1 MTETRRITSDSN
13 SGSTY
18 SAIWLGILVCSA
30 LLGILFRFDGIGSSL
45 WLDEFGTLWV
55 VEESLATAW
64 KRAITFQGQTPFYYT
79 FAWLARQVF
88 GESEIALRI
97 PSIFFGLTT
106 WTALSA
112 GAWKLFG
119 RRAGESTFVFAAIDP
134 TLVHASADARPYGL
148 AFLLL
153 TLTIIGFLSSCLT
166 GRRSARALWITAGAG
181 TMWAHYVFYPFVLGI
196 FGAYWATRHL
206 QRRYKETQLGRDLIL
221 HGLLLSLA
229 APQLF
234 HLLGRR
240 ETLDWVS
247 TGYTGGGL
255 IMMTM
260 PYWLALVMGGL
271 AARKNGKL
279 LQSITGSLWTCL
291 LLGSLAFVALKILGT
306 NLIHWR
312 YMQGALIAIL
322 LLAAGAVAVLNRYRG
337 AVCIFVTVLL
347 LATVMRLN
355 QRAYG
360 TVTQLGFEGW
370 RQATQVLGDELR
382 GDTLTPVLYRSGFI
396 EENHLPLGSPVPATR
411 APLRSPGSEMP
422 DWNIIPLTATWE
434 LPEREAYFESEI
446 LDRLDVS
453 SDFYLLSRSGRYASS
468 VVDWIENA
476 RPETFTNQRRDFG
489 QLVLVKFR
497 RIQSLQE

>member
-1 MTETRRITSDSN
+1 MIWM
-13 SGSTY
+13 
-18 SAIWLGILVCSA
+18 AILVGTAVLGIL
-30 LLGILFRFDGIGSSL
+30 LRLDGIGSSL

-55 VEESLATAW
+55 VEDSLSTAW
-64 KRAITFQGQTPFYYT
+64 GRAITFQGQTPFYYT
-79 FAWLARQVF
+79 FAWLARQIL

-97 PSIFFGLTT
+97 PSVIFGLAT

-119 RRAGESTFVFAAIDP
+119 RRAGESAFILAAIDP

-153 TLTIIGFLSSCLT
+153 TLTVVGFIGSCLT

-196 FGAYWATRHL
+196 FGAYWTARHL
-206 QRRYKETQLGRDLIL
+206 ERRYSPGQLGRDLIL
-221 HGLLLSLA
+221 HFLLVSLA
-229 APQLF
+229 APQLV

-255 IMMTM
+255 IYMTM
-260 PYWLALVMGGL
+260 PYWLALVMGAL
-271 AARKNGKL
+271 AARKRDEPMR
-279 LQSITGSLWTCL
+279 SIIGSLWTCL
-291 LLGSLAFVALKILGT
+291 LLGSLAFVALMIIGT
-306 NLIHWR
+306 NILHWR
-312 YMQGALIAIL
+312 YMQGALIVML

-337 AVCIFVTVLL
+337 AVCMLVTILL
-347 LATVMRLN
+347 LATILRLN
-355 QRAYG
+355 HRIYG
-360 TVTQLGFEGW
+360 TVTQLGFEKW
-370 RQATQVLGDELR
+370 RQATQVLEDELR

-396 EENHLPLGSPVPATR
+396 EEDQLPLGSPVPATR

-434 LPEREAYFESEI
+434 LPEREAYFANEI
-446 LDRLDVS
+446 LDWLDS
-453 SDFYLLSRSGRYASS
+453 TDDLYLLSRSGRYASS
-468 VVDWIENA
+468 VVDWIEDA
-476 RPETFTNQRRDFG
+476 RPGSFTSHRRDFG
-489 QLVLVKFR
+489 QVVLVIFR
-497 RIQSLQE
+497 RVQAPQE

>member
-1 MTETRRITSDSN
+1 
-13 SGSTY
+13 
-18 SAIWLGILVCSA
+18 
-30 LLGILFRFDGIGSSL
+30 
-45 WLDEFGTLWV
+45 
-55 VEESLATAW
+55 
-64 KRAITFQGQTPFYYT
+64 
-79 FAWLARQVF
+79 
-88 GESEIALRI
+88 
-97 PSIFFGLTT
+97 
-106 WTALSA
+106 
-112 GAWKLFG
+112 
-119 RRAGESTFVFAAIDP
+119 
-134 TLVHASADARPYGL
+134 
-148 AFLLL
+148 
-153 TLTIIGFLSSCLT
+153 
-166 GRRSARALWITAGAG
+166 
-181 TMWAHYVFYPFVLGI
+181 MWAHYVFYPFVLGI

-221 HGLLLSLA
+221 HLLLVSLA
-229 APQLF
+229 APQLI

-260 PYWLALVMGGL
+260 PYWLVLVMGGL
-271 AARKNGKL
+271 AARKHDEL
-279 LQSITGSLWTCL
+279 LQSITRSLWTCL
-291 LLGSLAFVALKILGT
+291 LLGSLAFVVLKILGT

-312 YMQGALIAIL
+312 YMQGALIAIV
-322 LLAAGAVAVLNRYRG
+322 LLAAGASAVLNRYRG

-355 QRAYG
+355 QRVYG